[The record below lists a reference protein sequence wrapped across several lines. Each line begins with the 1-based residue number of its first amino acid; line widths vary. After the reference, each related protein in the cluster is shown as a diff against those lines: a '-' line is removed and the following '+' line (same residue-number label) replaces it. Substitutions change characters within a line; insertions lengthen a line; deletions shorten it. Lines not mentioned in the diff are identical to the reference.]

1 MSTLDD
7 ITNAA
12 LDEIRPLL
20 DGAEADVLAT
30 LDEARV
36 LLARCAAAG
45 RQDLLEEGLGR
56 LKLMAERQRVRAVD
70 GQWRALD
77 LGMKVAFRALMV
89 AGGA

>member
-1 MSTLDD
+1 VSTLDD